1 MKILPRKFLFLL
13 PLLLILPSLHAQED
27 SSKMDYIYLGKYRPG
42 DEVARQPWE
51 DDFMR
56 NRVLIR
62 VNLFHPANAPLQEI
76 ETPIPFQEL
85 CPGLPGLVLSAM
97 LHHQMPANHPAD
109 PSRSIDYVDLIQ
121 TLVYWQG
128 LSAESD
134 QSISGQTVGLEWML
148 PAIDLIADKR
158 FSSQTSRE
166 QYRIQYIRVIWHNPN
181 LSLGPRAV
189 LMVPYDR
196 IRPYLLRFDC
206 PPGPGSPVGISV
218 AEFLERG
225 YVVGQALRLP
235 DDPVIVL
242 PFKGDF
248 EGEAPEVDWER

>member
-1 MKILPRKFLFLL
+1 MKILPYILLPFLSFCLL
-13 PLLLILPSLHAQED
+13 PLRLHAQED

-62 VNLFHPANAPLQEI
+62 VNLFLPANAPLQEI
-76 ETPIPFQEL
+76 ETPAPFQEL

-109 PSRSIDYVDLIQ
+109 PSRAIDYVDLIQ
-121 TLVYWQG
+121 TLVDWQG

-148 PAIDLIADKR
+148 PAIDLIADER
-158 FSSQTSRE
+158 FSSQSSRQ

-189 LMVPYDR
+189 LMVPYER
-196 IRPYLLRFDC
+196 IRPYLMQFDC
-206 PPGPGSPVGISV
+206 PPGPGSPMGISV

-225 YVVGQALRLP
+225 YVVGNTLRLP

-248 EGEAPEVDWER
+248 EGEMTEVDWER